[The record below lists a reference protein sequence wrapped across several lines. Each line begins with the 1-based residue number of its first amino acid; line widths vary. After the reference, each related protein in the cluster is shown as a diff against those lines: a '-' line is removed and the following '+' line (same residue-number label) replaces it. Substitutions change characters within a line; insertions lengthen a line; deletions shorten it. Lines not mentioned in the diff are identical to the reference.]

1 MTRVAKHF
9 LRLDRNRKPRMKT
22 LWHPGY
28 QFPSFSIFSH
38 ETCHVTIINGYVT
51 RRPQDILLGKKN
63 SSCSSYPS
71 ERYCQSIIFSEHSL
85 DLCQDLNW
93 VEQYILTIRTW
104 FPSVI
109 IRKTI
114 EIFNLELYTSHKW
127 SVLMGLSLFKRRDL
141 IRSFL

>member
-38 ETCHVTIINGYVT
+38 EACHVTIINGYVT

-85 DLCQDLNW
+85 DLCQALNPGL
-93 VEQYILTIRTW
+93 ELSGTIYFNDQNR
-104 FPSVI
+104 FPSGI

-114 EIFNLELYTSHKW
+114 EIFNLELYTSHK
-127 SVLMGLSLFKRRDL
+127 
-141 IRSFL
+141 